1 MKENITVATS
11 YTSLYKFLSVL
22 DENQIYKL
30 HKVVSGRLNADAFT
44 ADEIGRLEGRLSM
57 QAGGKVIPMNSN

>member
-1 MKENITVATS
+1 MKENTTVATS

-30 HKVVSGRLNADAFT
+30 HKVVSGRLNVAAFSD
-44 ADEIGRLEGRLSM
+44 DEIQRLESRLSI
-57 QAGGKVIPMNSN
+57 QAVGKVIPMNSN